1 MNARLASARSLA
13 ALAFA
18 ALSQPI
24 AAQRADIFL
33 GAYGASVTSTSTTNS
48 RTARFTGFLA
58 GGQGRL
64 RLGFLAMEF
73 GYGEGTLDPEST
85 GTPRKLVDG
94 YAFAGLAPVS
104 FFQILAGARAHSFDP
119 VNPPDLNIGI
129 GTRPPGG
136 PSERWLVWQVL
147 SRLDAPLLEF
157 REPQVTLH
165 AFAEGRLGFRADID
179 ADGPFDR
186 ARGGEVGL
194 TVRFNTPPV
203 ALRFSYEMDETAI
216 DGLRRAE
223 NIEAIT
229 FAVGLAWP
237 GNNRPPATALRTT
250 PRREAGR

>member
-1 MNARLASARSLA
+1 MNAHLTSPASLA
-13 ALAFA
+13 ALALA
-18 ALSQPI
+18 ALTQPV
-24 AAQRADIFL
+24 AAQRAEIFL

-48 RTARFTGFLA
+48 RSARFTGFLA

-64 RLGFLAMEF
+64 RLGFLALEF

-136 PSERWLVWQVL
+136 PSERWLVWQIL
-147 SRLDAPLLEF
+147 SRLDAPLLEL
-157 REPQVTLH
+157 REPDVVLN
-165 AFAEGRLGFRADID
+165 AFAEGRLGFRAHID

-186 ARGGEVGL
+186 ARAGEVGL
-194 TVRFNTPPV
+194 AIRFNTPPV
-203 ALRFSYEMDETAI
+203 ALRLSYEMDETAV
-216 DGLRRAE
+216 DGMRRAE

-229 FAVGLAWP
+229 FAIGLAWP
-237 GNNRPPATALRTT
+237 RTSRPPASALQSSPPRETAR
-250 PRREAGR
+250 